1 MVLYSIPNVNESFSI
16 EYSISQIKDGIAL
29 IPLLDKKYK
38 IVLPDES
45 PNRVTL
51 ESKEFLNSAIFVD
64 FNLVTIQ
71 ENLTDVTIEI
81 RRKKRSF
88 DSYYEVTNGFI
99 VIENLIGQLYKAVA
113 LKAFEL
119 QEIQK

>member
-38 IVLPDES
+38 IALPDES
-45 PNRVTL
+45 SDRVTL

>member
-38 IVLPDES
+38 IALPDES
-45 PNRVTL
+45 SDRVTL

-71 ENLTDVTIEI
+71 ENVTDVTIEI

-119 QEIQK
+119 QEI

>member
-1 MVLYSIPNVNESFSI
+1 MVLYSIPNVNESISI

-38 IVLPDES
+38 IALPDES
-45 PNRVTL
+45 SDRVTL

-71 ENLTDVTIEI
+71 ENVTDVTIEI

>member
-38 IVLPDES
+38 IALPDES
-45 PNRVTL
+45 SDRVTF
-51 ESKEFLNSAIFVD
+51 ESKDFLNSAIFVD

-71 ENLTDVTIEI
+71 ENVTDVTIEI

>member
-38 IVLPDES
+38 IALPDES
-45 PNRVTL
+45 SDRVTL

-71 ENLTDVTIEI
+71 ENVTDVTIEI

>member
-38 IVLPDES
+38 IALPDES
-45 PNRVTL
+45 SDRVTL

-71 ENLTDVTIEI
+71 ENVTDVTIEI

-119 QEIQK
+119 QEIQ